1 MKLNMILIFS
11 LGIISSSCEGMKV
24 IAVTVVSA
32 ENEEPISSADVYF
45 LNRKGLATDSTK
57 TDSLGRVTFDSGFT
71 GMMFGGPKFK
81 YKIEKDGFV
90 TLEATEKWPGP
101 TLKMIKK

>member
-1 MKLNMILIFS
+1 MKQIVILIFS
-11 LGIISSSCEGMKV
+11 LSILFTSCEGMKV

-32 ENEEPISSADVYF
+32 ENEEPISDANVYF
-45 LNRKGLATDSTK
+45 LNRKGIAKDSTK

-81 YKIEKDGFV
+81 YKIVKDGFV
-90 TLEATEKWPGP
+90 TLEAMEKWPGP